1 MKIIFQRLGR
11 CILVLL
17 LIVCSTT
24 IFSDSANALLRL
36 HQDVPGVM
44 HYHSQESIKD
54 DGGHAWQIVLFK
66 VFEAG
71 KPINIHLRLV
81 AFPGV
86 VEFAHP
92 RSLEVITKEGK
103 LLIANDIYRENAPAS
118 NVGEYDFTDVLN
130 QLKTIDNLK
139 LYLPLLEEKH
149 LILKIPETLV
159 SEWQILV
166 TDVTR

>member
-17 LIVCSTT
+17 LIVCWTT

-36 HQDVPGVM
+36 HQDEPGVM

-81 AFPGV
+81 GFPGV

-103 LLIANDIYRENAPAS
+103 LLIANDIYRENAPAP